1 MGQQADAGICFYG
14 LSFLFC
20 KHMQKNFK
28 SYILRGLGIFAAVV
42 VLLSTQACGQA
53 PSPAQE
59 PVGKTQPPKPGKTVF
74 LDSDGN
80 EISNNEFVDIR
91 MANFHAKDATK
102 MALLEDGTVEFRLQ
116 AVPQEGTLAPPL
128 ALTTIDG
135 RTFSADD
142 LKGKV
147 LVLNFWF
154 IGCPG
159 CLEEMPKLNAAMQK
173 FGANENVLFIAL
185 TFDPIP
191 KLKRFLAREKFDY
204 LMVAGAESTLNRFH
218 FTGYPKNIVIG
229 KDGKI
234 VYWRSTI
241 SAWDK
246 FDSVIQSEIDKN

>member
-1 MGQQADAGICFYG
+1 
-14 LSFLFC
+14 
-20 KHMQKNFK
+20 
-28 SYILRGLGIFAAVV
+28 
-42 VLLSTQACGQA
+42 
-53 PSPAQE
+53 
-59 PVGKTQPPKPGKTVF
+59 
-74 LDSDGN
+74 
-80 EISNNEFVDIR
+80 
-91 MANFHAKDATK
+91 MANFHDKDATK
-102 MALLEDGTVEFRLQ
+102 MALLEDGRVEFRLQ
-116 AVPQEGTLAPPL
+116 KVPQEGTLAPPL
-128 ALTTIDG
+128 AFTTIDG

-159 CLEEMPKLNAAMQK
+159 CLEEMPKLNAAMRK
-173 FGANENVLFIAL
+173 FGANENVLFIAV

-191 KLKRFLAREKFDY
+191 KLKKFLTREKFDY

-218 FTGYPKNIVIG
+218 FTGYPKNIVVG

-241 SAWDK
+241 SAWEK